1 MIENV
6 YVFWISSALNKIG
19 PPGHPQLLTSLPRLV
34 TDSAR
39 VLPYWVEEAGGEG
52 KAAGV
57 EEAGPGRGCPFP
69 VQVGDGV
76 EHELRKVRKTF
87 DEKV

>member
-1 MIENV
+1 MRG
-6 YVFWISSALNKIG
+6 L
-19 PPGHPQLLTSLPRLV
+19 PGHPQLLTSLHRLV

-57 EEAGPGRGCPFP
+57 EEAGPGRDSK
-69 VQVGDGV
+69 DGGGFRWQSKDGEV
-76 EHELRKVRKTF
+76 EIVRWR
-87 DEKV
+87 